1 VVSPS
6 VKQQFVKA
14 TSRKN
19 DSTNCSAYP
28 TPAWPEAA
36 APPISTNSVTITI
49 TNGTRRRW
57 PIANVIAAIVFATGH
72 PHWSLFAE
80 ERNRNQATTML
91 QGAITQDHNGWPS
104 QAPDQKSKIASTTNQ
119 PAKGA
124 SSAHIKGT
132 CTCNLSSPRG
142 IGDTP
147 PSYKT
152 TSVWYLYTTC
162 GPLVTKGEQTHW
174 R

>member
-1 VVSPS
+1 MVSPS

-57 PIANVIAAIVFATGH
+57 PIANVIAATVFATGH

-132 CTCNLSSPRG
+132 CAVQPLQPPWHWRHA
-142 IGDTP
+142 

-162 GPLVTKGEQTHW
+162 GPLVTQGEQTQW